1 MKASALILGFIALVA
16 VAEES
21 SAQGGKKG
29 GGTTKPTEVV
39 GVTIFPRGTGVAVE
53 WEPIEKATYQ
63 VQRSKADDPGCCNNS
78 SPAGL
83 MATSWEDS
91 SLPFSGTYV
100 YRVTATLRSGQVVG
114 TTQYVYTAPPTP
126 ADIAAGIVIV
136 PGEGT
141 GPTVQWKEVAGASYQ
156 VFRSKSGDSTCCNR
170 ISSPGLQATS
180 WQDRQLPSSG
190 TYIYRVVV
198 TMVSSGYQVAG
209 ESQYVYTAP

>member
-29 GGTTKPTEVV
+29 GGTTKPNEVV
-39 GVTIFPRGTGVAVE
+39 GITILERGTGVALE

-63 VQRSKADDPGCCNNS
+63 VQRSKADDPACCNNS

-83 MATSWEDS
+83 TAPSWDDT
-91 SLPFSGTYV
+91 SLPFSGKYI

-114 TTQYVYTAPPTP
+114 TIDYAYTAPPTA
-126 ADIAAGIVIV
+126 ADIASGIVIV

-141 GPTVQWKEVAGASYQ
+141 GPTVQWKEVPGASYQ
-156 VFRSKSGDSTCCNR
+156 VFRSKSGDTCCNR
-170 ISSPGLQATS
+170 ISNPGLQSPS